1 VPRAAV
7 TGSRGLG
14 LPLALLLVAANGS
27 GEVGPD
33 PHFDPGVLTRGCLSC
48 HLGHGVSRSPMLPA
62 PQRDVCLSCHGT
74 RADRDRAI
82 RAGKVAS
89 SAEPRLLGSVFSQ
102 PYVHPISNHVFT
114 ADEPGA
120 VTCTSCHSPHRG
132 YRDPVAGTDPPGRP
146 RRSSKNP
153 SRLEYELCEGCH
165 GSAGATTQSL
175 SDISRLFHP
184 GNQSYHPVEAP
195 ARDGS
200 PSVITSLVGR
210 EINCTDCHGNADSRG
225 PRGPHGS
232 TEPFILRAPYTTLDG
247 SSESRT
253 TYALCYTCHRRQA
266 VLNSSAFAGHG
277 MHITEVR
284 ASCATCH
291 SPHGSVGNRALIRF
305 GEEAH
310 MAVVSPSVTA
320 GRLRF
325 VSDGPGSGAC
335 FLTCHGRDHA
345 PEGYGAMKLQLGPR
359 AVPSIGGP
367 LLSPRAGPGRE

>member
-1 VPRAAV
+1 
-7 TGSRGLG
+7 
-14 LPLALLLVAANGS
+14 
-27 GEVGPD
+27 
-33 PHFDPGVLTRGCLSC
+33 
-48 HLGHGVSRSPMLPA
+48 
-62 PQRDVCLSCHGT
+62 LSCHGT

-82 RAGKVAS
+82 RAGKVAG
-89 SAEPRLLGSVFSQ
+89 SAEPRLLGSVLSE
-102 PYVHPISNHVFT
+102 PYVHPISGRAFS

-120 VTCTSCHSPHRG
+120 VTCTSCHSAHRG
-132 YRDPVAGTDPPGRP
+132 YRDPVAGTEPPGRQ

-153 SRLEYELCEGCH
+153 GRLEYELCESCH

-184 GNQSYHPVEAP
+184 GNPSYHPVEAP
-195 ARDGS
+195 SRDGA
-200 PSVITSLVGR
+200 PSVIPSLAGR
-210 EINCTDCHGNADSRG
+210 EINCTDCHGNADPQG

-253 TYALCYTCHRRQA
+253 AYALCYMCHRRQA
-266 VLNSSAFAGHG
+266 VLNSSAFEEHG

-291 SPHGSVGNRALIRF
+291 SPHGSVGNRALVRF
-305 GEEAH
+305 GEETS
-310 MAVVSPSVTA
+310 MAVVSPSVSA

-345 PEGYGAMKLQLGPR
+345 PEGYGAMKLQLGAR
-359 AVPSIGGP
+359 TTPSAGDLPG
-367 LLSPRAGPGRE
+367 LSRIDAGSR